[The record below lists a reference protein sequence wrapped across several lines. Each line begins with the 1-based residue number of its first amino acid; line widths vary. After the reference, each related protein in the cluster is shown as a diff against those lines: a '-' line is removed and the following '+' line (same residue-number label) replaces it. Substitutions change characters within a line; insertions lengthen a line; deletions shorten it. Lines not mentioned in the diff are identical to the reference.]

1 MLRCDAE
8 AVKIECPGTGN
19 RDEMGKQPMDAI
31 ASVID
36 KALNILATMRIA
48 DVIDILI
55 VAYLIYEGIWLVRRT
70 NSYNLTKGLA
80 FLLLVWALAEVFRLN
95 MISSLLRKAV
105 ELGLIVLV
113 ILFQPELRR
122 LLERMGSS
130 LTTNRVIGGPTME
143 TAIAQTVLACKEMS
157 ESRTGALIIFER
169 NVKLNVIMGTGTIV
183 NADVSA
189 ELLKNMFFN
198 KAPLHDGAV
207 IIRDGR
213 LAAAGCVLPLTQ
225 STNLSKELGMRHRA
239 GIGLSEQSDA
249 VVVIVSEETGAISMA
264 VDGMLKRH
272 LSAPTLDKLLHSELV
287 VEEEKKSR
295 GSAFLTM
302 ITNRFKRNKD
312 EETKSHS

>member
-1 MLRCDAE
+1 
-8 AVKIECPGTGN
+8 
-19 RDEMGKQPMDAI
+19 MDAI
-31 ASVID
+31 TSVIG
-36 KALNILATMRIA
+36 KAWNILSTMRIF
-48 DVIDILI
+48 DLIDILI
-55 VAYLIYEGIWLVRRT
+55 VAYLIYRAIGLVRRT
-70 NSYNLTKGLA
+70 NLYNLTKGLVV
-80 FLLLVWALAEVFRLN
+80 LLAVWALAEVFSLH
-95 MISSLLRKAV
+95 MISSLLRKTV

-130 LTTNRVIGGPTME
+130 LSTNRSSASPVLE
-143 TAIAQTVLACKEMS
+143 TAIAQTVLACGEMS
-157 ESRTGALIIFER
+157 LSKTGALIIFER
-169 NVKLNVIMGTGTIV
+169 NIRLNTVIATGTIV

-189 ELLKNMFFN
+189 ELIKNMFFN

-272 LSAPTLDKLLHSELV
+272 LSAATLDKLLRSELI
-287 VEEEKKSR
+287 VEEEKKPT
-295 GSAFLTM
+295 GLAAVWQGLV
-302 ITNRFKRNKD
+302 KRVKGD
-312 EETKSHS
+312 RHEKAEKTL

>member
-1 MLRCDAE
+1 
-8 AVKIECPGTGN
+8 
-19 RDEMGKQPMDAI
+19 MDTI
-31 ASVID
+31 TSVIG
-36 KALNILATMRIA
+36 KALNILSTMRVF

-55 VAYLIYEGIWLVRRT
+55 VAYLIYRAIWLMRRT
-70 NSYNLTKGLA
+70 NLYNLTKGLVV
-80 FLLLVWALAEVFRLN
+80 LLAVWALAEVFRLN
-95 MISSLLRKAV
+95 MITSLLRKAV

-130 LTTNRVIGGPTME
+130 LSTNRGGGGPVVE
-143 TAIAQTVLACKEMS
+143 TAITQTVLACKEMS

-169 NVKLNVIMGTGTIV
+169 NVRLNTVIGTGTIV

-189 ELLKNMFFN
+189 ELIKNMFFN

-264 VDGMLKRH
+264 VDGTLKRH
-272 LSAPTLDKLLHSELV
+272 LTAHTLDKLLRGELI
-287 VEEEKKSR
+287 VEDEKKAR
-295 GSAFLTM
+295 GGPKGLWDTLAK
-302 ITNRFKRNKD
+302 RFKGSRN
-312 EETKSHS
+312 EKSEKTV